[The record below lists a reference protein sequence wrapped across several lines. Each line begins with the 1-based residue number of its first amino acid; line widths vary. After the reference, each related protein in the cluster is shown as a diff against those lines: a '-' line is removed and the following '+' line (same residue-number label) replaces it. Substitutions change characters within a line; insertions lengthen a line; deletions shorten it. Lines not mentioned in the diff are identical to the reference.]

1 MSLDTVLSLEEA
13 LVPIDQDW
21 DVFQAMAKLF
31 VDQGPRDLAEIKMAL
46 VVEDAA
52 PRETTTG
59 VEAVGMTGNVT
70 WAVRA
75 CAKLDTELHR
85 LLAVLRPMPHQGQG
99 PSA

>member
-1 MSLDTVLSLEEA
+1 MSQDTLLSLEEA
-13 LVPIDQDW
+13 LALIDDDW
-21 DVFQAMAKLF
+21 DGFQAMAKLF
-31 VDQGPRDLAEIKMAL
+31 VDQGPKDLAEIKMAL
-46 VVEDAA
+46 VVDDAA

-75 CAKLDTELHR
+75 CAKLDTELRR
-85 LLAVLRPMPHQGQG
+85 LLAVLRPMPNQGQG